1 MKLTNDLIEKAS
13 PGAKPYR
20 LFDGLG
26 LYIEVATNGTKAWRF
41 KYRFGGKEKRLSLG
55 IFPAVSV
62 EQARIAL
69 LKEKKILE
77 LGKDP
82 SVERQLKFSENEEL
96 NYKLSNNEEVKVER
110 KESGMDAKYTMTPET
125 QEEKNAEIEVQS
137 MRKIPRPFLLELKK
151 FIYNLI
157 VRLHGYLI
165 QFKNFIIPWFKKL
178 SNKIILLISLSTL
191 GIGLLSFIL
200 IQHFDIAS
208 TSSENNSTNTSA
220 KNFAKDGHQNQVLW
234 TKYLVSKQ
242 KNIQFNDDLE
252 LKTLV
257 KVWNKQEKNIVIRG
271 YADGRGEKIYN
282 LNLANERAWQAL
294 VALKNIGLYPNR
306 IHKIEAIVP
315 QGSES
320 CAAQNT
326 CQEFMKIEINLV
338 N

>member
-55 IFPAVSV
+55 IFPEVSV

-82 SVERQLKFSENEEL
+82 SVERQLKFSE
-96 NYKLSNNEEVKVER
+96 NEEVKVER

-137 MRKIPRPFLLELKK
+137 MRKISRPFLLELRK
-151 FIYNLI
+151 FIYNQI
-157 VRLHGYLI
+157 VKVHGYLI
-165 QFKNFIIPWFKKL
+165 QFKNLIIPWFKKL
-178 SNKIILLISLSTL
+178 SKKIILLISLSTL

-200 IQHFDIAS
+200 IQHFDITS
-208 TSSENNSTNTSA
+208 PSSENNSTNTSPN
-220 KNFAKDGHQNQVLW
+220 NFSKDGHQNQVLW
-234 TKYLVSKQ
+234 TKYLALKQ

-257 KVWNKQEKNIVIRG
+257 KVWNKQEKNIAIRG

-294 VALKNIGLYPNR
+294 AALKNIGLHPNR
-306 IHKIEAIVP
+306 IRKIEAIVP

-320 CAAQNT
+320 CATQNK